1 MGQRTTKAE
10 RRNARARFVRG
21 CREWGIAR
29 TARLMR
35 DDPDLQRLP
44 LALAVAIPPEIIAPV
59 PVGNHWF
66 DHAPFRG
73 QYVPATGEVFDAP
86 YNEPL
91 PEPITKA
98 IPGILDG
105 LYRTLLRPQL
115 ERMGLD
121 PKDYVLAFTASGT
134 SIDAY
139 TMPGPPLAY
148 EPPATPSA
156 TDWAWEPP
164 TPLEEA

>member
-10 RRNARARFVRG
+10 RRNARTRFVRG

-29 TARLMR
+29 CARLMR
-35 DDPDLQRLP
+35 EDPDLQRLP
-44 LALAVAIPPEIIAPV
+44 LALLVAIPPEMIASV
-59 PVGNHWF
+59 SVGNHWM

-73 QYVPATGEVFDAP
+73 QYWPATGEVFDAP

-91 PEPITKA
+91 PDPIA
-98 IPGILDG
+98 RFMPGILDG
-105 LYRTLLRPQL
+105 VYRDLLRPKL
-115 ERMGLD
+115 EQMGVD
-121 PKDYVLAFTASGT
+121 PDDCTVAFTASGT

-148 EPPATPSA
+148 EPPAPAWA
-156 TDWAWEPP
+156 TDWTWEPP